1 MAESGISVEKTA
13 VVTGASRGIGRACAL
28 ALAGRGYSL
37 ALCCREK
44 TEMLEKV
51 KEETLEAGAPRV
63 LTARADL
70 AVYEEGRRF
79 CQQILGEFG
88 HADVL
93 VNNAGISIVGL
104 FQDLTPRDWRRILD
118 TNVGSVY
125 TMCHELLPSMIHR
138 KSGRIINI
146 SSVWGNVG
154 GSCEA
159 AYSATKGAVNS
170 LTRALGKELAPSGI
184 SVNAIACGAVDTDM
198 NAVFGKEALRELAE
212 EIPAGRLCRPE
223 EVAEAVLSLLT
234 APGYLTGQVITLDG
248 GWLS

>member
-1 MAESGISVEKTA
+1 MADEQKVEKTA
-13 VVTGASRGIGRACAL
+13 VVTGASRGIGRAIAL

-37 ALCCREK
+37 ALCCK
-44 TEMLEKV
+44 NSTDKLEEVRK
-51 KEETLEAGAPRV
+51 KALAAGAPRILAV
-63 LTARADL
+63 KADL
-70 AVYEEGRRF
+70 SVYEESAGF
-79 CQQILGEFG
+79 CADILSEFG
-88 HADVL
+88 HTDVL

-104 FQDLTPRDWRRILD
+104 FQDMTPQEWDRMMA
-118 TNVGSVY
+118 TNAGSVY

-159 AYSATKGAVNS
+159 AYSAAKGAVNS
-170 LTRALGKELAPSGI
+170 LTKALGKELAPSGI

-198 NAVFGKEALRELAE
+198 NAVFGEEALKELAE
-212 EIPAGRLCRPE
+212 EIPAGRLARPE
-223 EVAEAVLSLLT
+223 EVAQMVLALLD
-234 APGYLTGQVITLDG
+234 APDYLTGQIITLDG